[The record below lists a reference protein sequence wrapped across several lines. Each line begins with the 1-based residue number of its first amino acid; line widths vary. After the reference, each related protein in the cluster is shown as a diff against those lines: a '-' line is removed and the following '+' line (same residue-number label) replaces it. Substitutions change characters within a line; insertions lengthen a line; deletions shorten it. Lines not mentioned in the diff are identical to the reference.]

1 MMHATPFLQAA
12 LPLGGIRPDDARRLL
27 ESERTGNK
35 QGLQSDIVQYPSHF
49 AIELAYIIESFG
61 KGTEEEAKQIL
72 DLYLNGSKSLM
83 LAVSYA
89 QRNSAYSSQLWAILI
104 EHCLHNSQ
112 DDGDKKDGSLFGSLL
127 ECAALSGA
135 DLAHLV
141 TQIPQGM
148 NVEGLRP
155 RLVAAVADYR
165 WKLKMHEA
173 ASSIGTNERIVLLR
187 ELAHRSRRGTRFSG
201 EQMLAE
207 QSTELT
213 PPSSPRA
220 STTKSSDETV
230 ASNVNTTNR
239 PMERPNRYRLSFAVP
254 IR

>member
-1 MMHATPFLQAA
+1 M
-12 LPLGGIRPDDARRLL
+12 GGIRPDEARRLL
-27 ESERTGNK
+27 EAERTGNK
-35 QGLQSDIVQYPSHF
+35 QGLQSDIVQYPHHF
-49 AIELAYIIESFG
+49 ATELAYVIERFG
-61 KGTEEEAKQIL
+61 KGTEEDAKQIL

-89 QRNSAYSSQLWAILI
+89 QRNTAYSSELWTILI
-104 EHCLHNSQ
+104 DHCLNSAQ
-112 DDGDKKDGSLFGSLL
+112 ADGDAKDGSLFGSLL

-173 ASSIGTNERIVLLR
+173 ASSIGTNERVVLLR
-187 ELAHRSRRGTRFSG
+187 ELAHRSRRGTRFSS
-201 EQMLAE
+201 EQMATD
-207 QSTELT
+207 TEE
-213 PPSSPRA
+213 PSPFA
-220 STTKSSDETV
+220 SAAPGDAADNDETQDQPNM
-230 ASNVNTTNR
+230 ASL

>member
-1 MMHATPFLQAA
+1 M
-12 LPLGGIRPDDARRLL
+12 
-27 ESERTGNK
+27 
-35 QGLQSDIVQYPSHF
+35 QSDVIVQYPNYF
-49 AIELAYIIESFG
+49 ALELAYVIEHFG
-61 KGTEEEAKQIL
+61 KGTEEDANQIL
-72 DLYLNGSKSLM
+72 DLYLNGAKSLM

-89 QRNSAYSSQLWAILI
+89 QRNTEYSSKLWTLLI
-104 EHCLHNSQ
+104 DHCLNNAQ
-112 DDGDKKDGSLFGSLL
+112 DEGDKKDGSLFGSLL

-173 ASSIGTNERIVLLR
+173 ASSIGTNERVVLLR
-187 ELAHRSRRGTRFSG
+187 ELAHRSRRGTRFSS
-201 EQMLAE
+201 EQMADESAGLASGAAE
-207 QSTELT
+207 T
-213 PPSSPRA
+213 
-220 STTKSSDETV
+220 DETKTDDEALEENV
-230 ASNVNTTNR
+230 AYR
-239 PMERPNRYRLSFAVP
+239 PMERPNRYSLSFAVP

>member
-1 MMHATPFLQAA
+1 M
-12 LPLGGIRPDDARRLL
+12 
-27 ESERTGNK
+27 ERTGNK
-35 QGLQSDIVQYPSHF
+35 QGLAAGDVVQHPNHF
-49 AIELAYIIESFG
+49 AIELAYVIEHFG
-61 KGTEEEAKQIL
+61 KGTEEDAKEIL
-72 DLYLNGSKSLM
+72 DLYLNGAKSLM

-89 QRNSAYSSQLWAILI
+89 QRNADYSSELWKILI
-104 EHCLHNSQ
+104 DYCLKDEDN
-112 DDGDKKDGSLFGSLL
+112 KDGSLFGSLL

-173 ASSIGTNERIVLLR
+173 ASNIGTNERVVLLR
-187 ELAHRSRRGTRFSG
+187 ELAHRSRRGTRISS
-201 EQMLAE
+201 EQIADEALV
-207 QSTELT
+207 SPLT
-213 PPSSPRA
+213 TA
-220 STTKSSDETV
+220 KDEPEEEKIDEGNV
-230 ASNVNTTNR
+230 AYR
-239 PMERPNRYRLSFAVP
+239 PMQRPNRYRMSFAVP